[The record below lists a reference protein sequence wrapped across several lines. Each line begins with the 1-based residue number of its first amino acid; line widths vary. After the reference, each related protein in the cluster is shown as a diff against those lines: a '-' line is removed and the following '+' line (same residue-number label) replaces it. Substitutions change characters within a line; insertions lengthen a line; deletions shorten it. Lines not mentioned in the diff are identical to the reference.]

1 MNRAVFLDRDGTLN
15 REVNYLADPAQLELL
30 PGVAEGLARLAQ
42 NQWLLCVVTNQSG
55 VARGI
60 LSEATLAEI
69 HGRLRELLANEGVTL
84 DWIGH
89 CPHHPEH
96 GTPALR
102 QACNCRKPEPGLLLR
117 AAADLDID
125 LTRSWMVGDSAR
137 DLEAGRSAG
146 CRSILVGTGN
156 GARTFEAMETDE
168 RESLLNAP
176 DFPGAADLI
185 LAGPVSPERA

>member
-15 REVNYLADPAQLELL
+15 REVNYLADPSQLELL
-30 PGVAEGLARLAQ
+30 PGVAEGLARLAGDR
-42 NQWLLCVVTNQSG
+42 WLLCVVTNQSG

-60 LSEATLAEI
+60 LSEDTLAEI
-69 HGRLRELLANEGVTL
+69 HSRLRELLANEGVSL

-96 GTPALR
+96 GTPDLR
-102 QACNCRKPEPGLLLR
+102 RVCNCRKPAPGLLLR

-125 LTRSWMVGDSAR
+125 LTRSWMVGDSLR

-146 CRSILVGTGN
+146 CHSILVGTGN
-156 GARTFEAMETDE
+156 GANTFEAMGADE
-168 RESLLNAP
+168 QESLLNAP
-176 DFPGAADLI
+176 DFQGAADLI
-185 LAGPVSPERA
+185 LEDPLPPEHA

>member
-30 PGVAEGLARLAQ
+30 PGVAEGLSRLARA
-42 NQWLLCVVTNQSG
+42 QWLLCVVTNQSG
-55 VARGI
+55 VARG
-60 LSEATLAEI
+60 LVSEEALDAI
-69 HGRLRELLANEGVTL
+69 HGRLREMLASEGAHL

-96 GTPALR
+96 GPPDLR
-102 QACNCRKPEPGLLLR
+102 RACDCRKPEPGLLLR
-117 AAADLDID
+117 AAAELDID

-156 GARTFEAMETDE
+156 GAETHEASEAGGQ
-168 RESLLNAP
+168 ESGLQAP
-176 DFPGAADLI
+176 DFLGAVDLI
-185 LAGPVSPERA
+185 LKDQVPPGRS

>member
-30 PGVAEGLARLAQ
+30 PGVAEGLSRLARAH
-42 NQWLLCVVTNQSG
+42 WLLCVVTNQSG
-55 VARGI
+55 VARG
-60 LSEATLAEI
+60 LVSEEALDAI
-69 HGRLRELLANEGVTL
+69 HGRLREMLASEGAHL

-96 GTPALR
+96 GPPDLR
-102 QACNCRKPEPGLLLR
+102 RACDCRKPEPGLLLR
-117 AAADLDID
+117 AAAELDID

-156 GARTFEAMETDE
+156 GAETHEASEADGQ
-168 RESLLNAP
+168 ESGLQAP
-176 DFPGAADLI
+176 DFLGAVDLI
-185 LAGPVSPERA
+185 LKDQVPPGRS

>member
-30 PGVAEGLARLAQ
+30 PGVAEGLSRLARE
-42 NQWLLCVVTNQSG
+42 QWLLCVVTNQSG
-55 VARGI
+55 VARG
-60 LSEATLAEI
+60 LVSEEALAEI
-69 HGRLRELLANEGVTL
+69 HGRLREMLASEGAHL

-96 GTPALR
+96 GPPDLR
-102 QACNCRKPEPGLLLR
+102 RACDCRKPEPGLLLR
-117 AAADLDID
+117 AAAELDID

-156 GARTFEAMETDE
+156 GAAPPEASEADGQ
-168 RESLLNAP
+168 ESGLKAP
-176 DFPGAADLI
+176 DFLEAVDLI
-185 LAGPVSPERA
+185 LKDPAPPGRS